1 MTLENP
7 LNNYP
12 KGQSRLFCTE
22 TKSNMSFLI
31 SRTAAYKGI
40 TQKSAGSDQIH
51 GKLGNPSTQYCS
63 LYKSHIVKRNKRER
77 YGASGCYNH
86 AFEFCFKN
94 PLHPPLSLT

>member
-12 KGQSRLFCTE
+12 KGQSRLFCIE

-51 GKLGNPSTQYCS
+51 GKLGNPST
-63 LYKSHIVKRNKRER
+63 
-77 YGASGCYNH
+77 
-86 AFEFCFKN
+86 
-94 PLHPPLSLT
+94 